1 MEGTALQLTIHYY
14 LDRENVNAMDA
25 YTLNKCEAQL
35 LEAIKH
41 ISGLIHTEIKV
52 EACALEPGSVV
63 SILKILGSSAVGTL
77 LMTKTIDY
85 IFNPDKTFLENTQ
98 TRMEIVEKMKTSNL
112 SEEEAEA
119 LVAGDTRLERFA
131 SAYYRRLSEEASVVS
146 VGTSVSGVSND
157 AQPLQPIQSTHIKKQ
172 DFARKMKDAATKTVS
187 TERVA
192 GTDIRIVAPVL
203 LYDKKLKW
211 RGRYNGDDIAFTI
224 EDNDFLTQVHNKEV
238 KFDSGT
244 LIHCDLLVETTTYGD
259 AAKKPSV
266 SYRVELVHGW
276 SDGEHMQMETKRY
289 RKE

>member
-1 MEGTALQLTIHYY
+1 MEEAALQLVIHYY
-14 LDRENVNAMDA
+14 LDRENVNVMDA

-41 ISGLIHTEIKV
+41 ISGLAHTGVKV

-63 SILKILGSSAVGTL
+63 SKLKILGNSVIGTL
-77 LMTKTIDY
+77 LMTKMVDY

-98 TRMEIVEKMKTSNL
+98 ARMEIVEKMKTSNL
-112 SEEEAEA
+112 SEEEAET
-119 LVAGDTRLERFA
+119 LVAGDSRLERFA

-157 AQPLQPIQSTHIKKQ
+157 AQPLQPILSTHIKKQ
-172 DFARKMKDAATKTVS
+172 DFARKMKDDATKMVT
-187 TERVA
+187 TDRVV

-211 RGRYNGDDIAFTI
+211 RGRYNGEDIAFTI

-259 AAKKPSV
+259 TGKKPSV
-266 SYRVELVHGW
+266 SYTVELVHGW
-276 SDGEHMQMETKRY
+276 SDGEQMQLETKRY